1 MHTENRIDIMMP
13 FYGRVDHLKIAV
25 ESILAQT
32 SSAWRLVV
40 IDDGYPDETI
50 PGWFDSLNHPQVTYL
65 RNESQLGANGNYRK
79 CLGMVETDWFVMMGA
94 DDVMLPNY
102 VEELISLSAAYK
114 DAGVI
119 HLGCDVIDENGK
131 VWLPLV
137 DKVKARLRPKAS
149 VAGTEFMGEDIATS
163 LARGDWMYFP
173 SIAWNTKAVTGIGF
187 RQEYDVVQDLAL
199 ALDVI
204 MAGKTF
210 VLSDALAFSYR
221 RHSQSDSSW
230 RALNGSRFVEE
241 ANYLNT
247 ISREFKAIGWKKAS
261 RVARWHMTSR
271 LNSAMFVFKAIGK
284 GKFGGVPTLLK
295 AVFM

>member
-1 MHTENRIDIMMP
+1 MKSTNRIDIMMP
-13 FYGRVDHLKIAV
+13 FYGRVDHMKIAV
-25 ESILAQT
+25 ESILSQT
-32 SSAWRLVV
+32 STAWRLVV

-50 PGWFDSLNHPQVTYL
+50 PGWFASLNNPQVTYL
-65 RNESQLGANGNYRK
+65 RNDTQLGANGNYRK
-79 CLGMVETDWFVMMGA
+79 CLGLVETDWFVMMGA

-102 VEELISLSAAYK
+102 VEELITLSTAHK

-137 DKVKARLRPKAS
+137 DKVKANLRPKIGSTA
-149 VAGTEFMGEDIATS
+149 AEFTGEDIATS

-173 SIAWNTKAVTGIGF
+173 SIAWNTSAVTSIGF
-187 RQEYDVVQDLAL
+187 RQQYDVVQDLAL

-204 MAGKTF
+204 MSGRTF
-210 VLSDALAFSYR
+210 VLSNSLAFSYR

-230 RALNGSRFVEE
+230 RALNGTRFVEE

-247 ISREFKAIGWKKAS
+247 ISHEFKALGWKKAS
-261 RVARWHMTSR
+261 RVARWHLTSR
-271 LNSAMFVFKAIGK
+271 LNSAMFVFKAIAK
-284 GKFGGVPTLLK
+284 GKFSGIPTLLK